1 MNELLIERSGAVL
14 TLTLNRPD
22 KMNALSESLVE
33 ALLDQVEQAGRS
45 DVRLLILR
53 GAGRNFSAGFDFTG
67 YEEQS
72 EGDLVLRFIR
82 IEQLLQA
89 VYYAPFDTLALAH
102 GRNFGAGVDLV
113 CSCNHRMGDPA
124 ATFKMPGLS
133 FGLVLGTRRYAAR
146 VGDTRARHVLANG
159 LTFTAE
165 EAVGDGF
172 LTRCSPMA
180 EWSDA
185 VTQISQ
191 SAVRLSASAQAA
203 LHRATVMKTQA
214 DDMADLV
221 LSASRPGLMARIQA
235 YRA

>member
-22 KMNALSESLVE
+22 KMNALSKSLVE
-33 ALLDQVEQAGRS
+33 AMLEQVEQAARS
-45 DVRLLILR
+45 NVQLLILR

-159 LTFTAE
+159 VTFTAE
-165 EAVGDGF
+165 EAVDDGF

-185 VTQISQ
+185 VNQISQ
-191 SAVRLSASAQAA
+191 SAACLSASAQAA
-203 LHRATVMKTQA
+203 LHRATVVKTQA

-221 LSASRPGLMARIQA
+221 LSASQPGLMARIQA

>member
-22 KMNALSESLVE
+22 KMNALSGSLVE

-45 DVRLLILR
+45 NVRLLILR
-53 GAGRNFSAGFDFTG
+53 GAGRNFSAGFDFSG

-102 GRNFGAGVDLV
+102 GRNFGAGVDLI

-146 VGDTRARHVLANG
+146 VGDTRARQVLANG

-172 LTRCSPMA
+172 LTGCSPMA

-185 VTQISQ
+185 VAEISQ
-191 SAVRLSASAQAA
+191 SAVRLSPSAQAA
-203 LHRATVMKTQA
+203 LHRATVVKTQT